1 MLGEISHILEL
12 NQVYKIREKKRKK
25 KNGFEPDP
33 KSLKKMRVISLNSDY
48 INMSITNIHS
58 RKGNAVV

>member
-12 NQVYKIREKKRKK
+12 NQVYKIREKKM
-25 KNGFEPDP
+25 NGFEPDP